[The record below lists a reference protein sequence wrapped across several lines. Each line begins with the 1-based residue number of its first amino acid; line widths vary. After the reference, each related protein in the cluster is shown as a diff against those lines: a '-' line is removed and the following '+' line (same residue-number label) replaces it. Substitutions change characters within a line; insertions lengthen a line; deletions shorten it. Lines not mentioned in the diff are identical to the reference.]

1 MLPTGDKTV
10 VSTRVFSRVKE
21 GAGRLSLSSFYK
33 VTNERFLWFWTY
45 LGKTFHVTWHD
56 KEIGKQTFNN

>member
-10 VSTRVFSRVKE
+10 VSTRVFSRAQE

-33 VTNERFLWFWTY
+33 VTNKWVFVVLDLLRKKFSRNMTRQRNRQANF
-45 LGKTFHVTWHD
+45 
-56 KEIGKQTFNN
+56 

>member
-45 LGKTFHVTWHD
+45 
-56 KEIGKQTFNN
+56 